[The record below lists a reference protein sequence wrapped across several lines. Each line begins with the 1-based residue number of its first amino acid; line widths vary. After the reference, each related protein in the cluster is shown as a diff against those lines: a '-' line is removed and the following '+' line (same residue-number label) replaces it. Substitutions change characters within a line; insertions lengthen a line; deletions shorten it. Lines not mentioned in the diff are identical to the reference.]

1 MASLWQLYRLYS
13 TRITLL
19 MTNRVVLPPQDFQKM
34 CKQAERDQESR
45 KLLMLLERVKK
56 QIAEREN
63 RGEGLASPKH
73 PATVTGED
81 SGWPRLPIRSAPFER

>member
-73 PATVTGED
+73 PATRDD
-81 SGWPRLPIRSAPFER
+81 SSWPRLPIRSAPFER